1 MHERVNSAKSTG
13 IAYRKGNGGTVPVIT
28 ATGRIHG
35 VIVAAATVAATV
47 ASVATIAGT
56 KLDFPANF
64 LFKLQMD

>member
-1 MHERVNSAKSTG
+1 
-13 IAYRKGNGGTVPVIT
+13 VPVIT